1 MPGDAAPPPRRV
13 ALTLILGSQ
22 LMMTLD
28 TSIITTALP
37 KVQQQFDFS
46 QGALSWVQNA
56 YVLAFGGL
64 LLLGA
69 RAGDLLGRRRVFVA
83 GIALFTLA
91 SLAAGLAP
99 SGPFLI
105 VARAVQGVAASL
117 AVPSTLALLVA
128 GARGAADR
136 ARLIAL
142 YSAVIG
148 AGGSVGIVIGGVFT
162 DLLSWRWG
170 LLVNVP
176 IGIVITALAPRF
188 LGDTERSRGSF
199 DLGGALT
206 STLGMTALVYGFI
219 QASEAGW
226 GDVTTVVPLAAGAVL
241 LIAFV
246 LIERVVSQPITP
258 LRLFASVER
267 SGAYAG
273 RLLIVGGNFAV
284 FYFLSQYLQEVLGLS
299 ALQTGF
305 AYVPV
310 TGMFFA
316 MVYVVRPLLDRLGRP
331 VLLVASLAVALIG
344 TWWLSRVS
352 AGSTYFPDVLLPL
365 LVIGVGQ
372 GIAIILMTN
381 GGVADVEPR
390 DAGAASGLVNV
401 AHQVGGSLG
410 IAILT
415 IVYARALPGGKVAA
429 FHDAFTGSVYFFVA
443 ALALGIVVAFVTR
456 RRRDEKPAEV
466 PTLVPVD

>member
-1 MPGDAAPPPRRV
+1 MPPPPRRV

-37 KVQQQFDFS
+37 KVQQQFDYS
-46 QGALSWVQNA
+46 PGALSWVQNA

-69 RAGDLLGRRRVFVA
+69 RTGDLLGRRRVFVG

-99 SGPFLI
+99 TGPFLI
-105 VARAVQGVAASL
+105 AARAVQGVAASL
-117 AVPSTLALLVA
+117 AVPSTLALLVSGSRDA
-128 GARGAADR
+128 TDR

-176 IGIVITALAPRF
+176 IGLVITALAPRF
-188 LGDTERSRGSF
+188 LAGTARSEGSF

-226 GDVTTVVPLAAGAVL
+226 GAASTVVSLAAGVVL
-241 LIAFV
+241 LITFV
-246 LIERVVSQPITP
+246 LIERVVAQPITP
-258 LRLFASVER
+258 LRLFANVER

-299 ALQTGF
+299 PLETGF

-316 MVYVVRPLLDRLGRP
+316 MVYVVRPLLARLGRP
-331 VLLVASLAVALIG
+331 VLLVASLTIALAG
-344 TWWLSRVS
+344 TWWLSRIS
-352 AGSTYFPDVLLPL
+352 ASSTYFPDVLLPL
-365 LVIGVGQ
+365 VVIGVGQ

-381 GGVADVEPR
+381 GGVADVEPQ

-415 IVYARALPGGKVAA
+415 IVYAGALPNGKVAA

-443 ALALGIVVAFVTR
+443 ALALGIVVAIVTR
-456 RRRDEKPAEV
+456 HRAPEITPQN
-466 PTLVPVD
+466 PVLLEA

>member
-1 MPGDAAPPPRRV
+1 MPPPRRV

-69 RAGDLLGRRRVFVA
+69 RAGDLLGRRRVFVF

-99 SGPFLI
+99 TGPFLI

-117 AVPSTLALLVA
+117 AVPSTLALLVSGSRDA
-128 GARGAADR
+128 TDR

-176 IGIVITALAPRF
+176 IGLVITVLAPRF
-188 LGDTERSRGSF
+188 LADTARTKGSF
-199 DLGGALT
+199 DLGGAFT

-219 QASEAGW
+219 SASEAGW
-226 GDVTTVVPLAAGAVL
+226 GDVTTIVSLAAGVIL

-246 LIERVVSQPITP
+246 LIERIVAQPITP

-316 MVYVVRPLLDRLGRP
+316 MVYVVRPLLARFGRP
-331 VLLVASLAVALIG
+331 VLLVASLAIALVG

-381 GGVADVEPR
+381 GGVADVEPQ

-415 IVYARALPGGKVAA
+415 IVYANSLPHGKVAA
-429 FHDAFTGSVYFFVA
+429 FHNAFTGSVYFFVA

-456 RRRDEKPAEV
+456 RRRTEKPAEV
-466 PTLVPVD
+466 PTLVPID